1 MNTPEQVSVRTVTP
15 KEAGFTLLEVLVAL
29 LVLTIGLLGLAALQA
44 SGTRYVHGSYL
55 RSQAVIQAYD
65 MADRI
70 RANLPGVQA
79 GAYTSLS
86 GIPSSPP
93 DCLGSTCSPG
103 DMATFDLW
111 QWNTAN
117 AALLPGGTGSVAIAA
132 NTGGCAVANCICTIT
147 VSWNEVESTGTV
159 AKTFSTTF
167 QPFSQP

>member
-1 MNTPEQVSVRTVTP
+1 MNTSKREKTAFAGCSN
-15 KEAGFTLLEVLVAL
+15 AGFTLLEVLVAL
-29 LVLTIGLLGLAALQA
+29 LVLSIGLLGLAALQA

-65 MADRI
+65 MADRM

-79 GAYTSLS
+79 EDYKDLS
-86 GIPSSPP
+86 GIPSTHS
-93 DCLGSTCSPG
+93 DCIGSSCSAAQ
-103 DMATFDLW
+103 MAQFDRW

-117 AALLPGGTGSVAIAA
+117 DALLPSGAGTVTAA
-132 NTGGCAVANCICTIT
+132 NPGCVVANCIWTIT
-147 VSWNEVESTGTV
+147 VGWNEVERTGTV

>member
-1 MNTPEQVSVRTVTP
+1 MNISKREKTAFAGCSN
-15 KEAGFTLLEVLVAL
+15 AGFTLLEVLVAL
-29 LVLTIGLLGLAALQA
+29 LVLSIGLLGLAALQA

-79 GAYTSLS
+79 GDYTDLS
-86 GIPSSPP
+86 GIPSTHS
-93 DCLGSTCSPG
+93 DCTSSSCSAAQ
-103 DMATFDLW
+103 MAQFDLW

-117 AALLPGGTGSVAIAA
+117 AALLPAGAGTVTIAA
-132 NTGGCAVANCICTIT
+132 NTGGCVVANCICTIT
-147 VSWNEVESTGTV
+147 VDWHEVEQTGTV

>member
-1 MNTPEQVSVRTVTP
+1 MNTPEQVSVRTVTL
-15 KEAGFTLLEVLVAL
+15 KEGGFTLLEVLVAL

-79 GAYTSLS
+79 GDYTDLS
-86 GIPSSPP
+86 GIPSTHS
-93 DCLGSTCSPG
+93 DCTSSSCSAAQ
-103 DMATFDLW
+103 MAQFDLW

-117 AALLPGGTGSVAIAA
+117 ASLLPSGAGTVTIAA
-132 NTGGCAVANCICTIT
+132 NPGVCAVANCVCTIT
-147 VSWNEVESTGTV
+147 VSWNEVERTGTV
-159 AKTFSTTF
+159 AQTFSTTF

>member
-1 MNTPEQVSVRTVTP
+1 MNTPEQVSVRTVTL
-15 KEAGFTLLEVLVAL
+15 KEGGFTLLEVLVAL

-117 AALLPGGTGSVAIAA
+117 AALLPAGAGSVAIAA